1 MFKKRSPPS
10 KKPDANNTN
19 NNNNDDNDDNSASS
33 PTITVSVPHDVFD
46 QTTPT
51 STSSTT
57 TTARRSEERQW
68 NRTTTTTTTTSS
80 SSRRSSYERSP
91 FLPQNQQQQGFKAWN
106 PQQQQQQQQGGG
118 SGVGVESGS
127 GLGMTAG
134 AGGVGGG
141 AGGSAGTNTGTGTT
155 TSSPLLSTLSS
166 SSSPSSSKSK
176 SPAGMM
182 LNLTGIFTTNSTANG
197 TTTTATTN
205 SATNTSSAQPQPAAA
220 TAVEAQLWNADWVEP
235 VSPALPR
242 YIPAIAGKGAGMGPN
257 PRTGGGG
264 GGRLNAGWGSGG
276 GSVGMLS
283 RKAGEGAGWKTA
295 TATTASS
302 PTFDRRSSESAA
314 QPFKSRVAASA
325 GAGAG
330 YIPNSNTNGHPMSL
344 QQQQQY
350 QQQQYQQQQQ
360 QPAVSPGLRRNQP
373 QQQRNGGDGTGAVA
387 GGSLEMSWMSGGGG
401 PDYDDND
408 RHHGQD
414 DYDDGDYYNDRKK
427 DRRPAELRKSFDL
440 TEQQLLVRKM
450 LGRSKAPQRVL
461 SSFDVEAQ
469 NYSIHQW
476 AVDTY
481 DIKNTKAIARVGED
495 YMLSKA
501 FNGAMQPTRVI
512 PFYFKASFRDEDDD
526 EDLHVDDH
534 HGAQG
539 SGSDPYT
546 ESGAGA
552 GAGPQE
558 AAPIDRSLV
567 TITTLITPNRYEVF
581 LKLVK
586 QYRGPISVATHIRKG
601 PEQDAMFHEL
611 HTFFRENSIL
621 RKYVDLH
628 VIVDGVDFQLNM
640 WRNVARM
647 FARTDYFMM
656 LDVDFHIPSSLKKN
670 LHYDPRIKQL
680 LASGVALVVPA
691 FEYKVDHDP
700 KDSKY
705 FPETKSDLLPLLEK
719 GHIHVFHDSFPP
731 GHGATDTP
739 RWIKMSQG
747 IAGRSDSHPSPPKGR
762 AGFEE
767 DYAAAADWE
776 KAAAAAEEDEVDEEH
791 VREEY
796 LEHEADGERPY
807 KVTKFEPKYEPYVI
821 LKKEGTPWC
830 DERFVG
836 YGANKAACL
845 FEIYISGIDFWVMPQ
860 DFLIHQYHDYP
871 TTDRKNGR
879 ILNRQLFVSFQ
890 QEVCF
895 RTLNRMII
903 TGEWYTSKAD
913 NLRHQCSGFEGF
925 LQSADQLAQEFE
937 DRHPESLLKDPV
949 FVTEVEE
956 QEASRPRWHGNGGAA
971 GNNRKAGQQGQEE
984 EEEEPNRHSHERGGG
999 HGEVALGKQ
1008 LVDGEQIQDPW
1019 MSRPQGKIW
1028 GGVQP
1033 KSYYIPP
1040 PPEEEEPAIPIDGI
1054 GLEAALEGTRVE
1066 EHDKSPFSFEEA
1078 ARAMQDAAANGG
1090 DGRDLTGERLERFR
1104 EGIILPPAHGFEEG
1118 VGRGSGDYEDEDGE
1132 AAADADGSASD
1143 ADSGGT
1149 AFGQQQQ
1156 QDRPESGG
1164 GGESFLDEAEKLEQK
1179 FRMYPRN

>member
-1 MFKKRSPPS
+1 
-10 KKPDANNTN
+10 
-19 NNNNDDNDDNSASS
+19 
-33 PTITVSVPHDVFD
+33 
-46 QTTPT
+46 
-51 STSSTT
+51 
-57 TTARRSEERQW
+57 
-68 NRTTTTTTTTSS
+68 
-80 SSRRSSYERSP
+80 
-91 FLPQNQQQQGFKAWN
+91 
-106 PQQQQQQQQGGG
+106 
-118 SGVGVESGS
+118 
-127 GLGMTAG
+127 
-134 AGGVGGG
+134 
-141 AGGSAGTNTGTGTT
+141 
-155 TSSPLLSTLSS
+155 
-166 SSSPSSSKSK
+166 
-176 SPAGMM
+176 MM
-182 LNLTGIFTTNSTANG
+182 LNLTGIFSANSTANG

-205 SATNTSSAQPQPAAA
+205 SATNSGSAQPQPAAT

-257 PRTGGGG
+257 PRTGGG
-264 GGRLNAGWGSGG
+264 RLNAGWGSGG
-276 GSVGMLS
+276 GSVGMMG
-283 RKAGEGAGWKTA
+283 RKSGEGAGWKTA
-295 TATTASS
+295 T
-302 PTFDRRSSESAA
+302 
-314 QPFKSRVAASA
+314 
-325 GAGAG
+325 
-330 YIPNSNTNGHPMSL
+330 
-344 QQQQQY
+344 
-350 QQQQYQQQQQ
+350 
-360 QPAVSPGLRRNQP
+360 
-373 QQQRNGGDGTGAVA
+373 QRNGGDGTGAVA

-401 PDYDDND
+401 PDYDDNN
-408 RHHGQD
+408 HHDGQD

-427 DRRPAELRKSFDL
+427 DRSYYTRREHSHGRGQASHFPLLFSDPKRVLRARLFCLRQNRRLHPCIRLVVFLFLAGSVCFTTIHLLFLGAGRPDGLGRPAELRKSFDL

-481 DIKNTKAIARVGED
+481 DIKNTKAIARVSED

-501 FNGAMQPTRVI
+501 FNGAMHPTRVI

-552 GAGPQE
+552 GAGAGPQE
-558 AAPIDRSLV
+558 PVPLDRSLV

-611 HTFFRENSIL
+611 HSFFKDNSIL

-691 FEYKVDHDP
+691 FEYKVDQDP

-747 IAGRSDSHPSPPKGR
+747 IASRSDSHPLPPKGR

-776 KAAAAAEEDEVDEEH
+776 KAAAAAEEDDIDEER

-903 TGEWYTSKAD
+903 TGEWYTSKAN

-949 FVTEVEE
+949 FVTDVEE
-956 QEASRPRWHGNGGAA
+956 LEASRPRWHGNGGAA
-971 GNNRKAGQQGQEE
+971 GNNRKAGQQGEKEEEE
-984 EEEEPNRHSHERGGG
+984 EEEEPNTHSHERGGG

-1008 LVDGEQIQDPW
+1008 IVDGEQIQDPW
-1019 MSRPQGKIW
+1019 MSRPHGKIW

-1040 PPEEEEPAIPIDGI
+1040 PFEEEEPAIPIDGI
-1054 GLEAALEGTRVE
+1054 GLDAALEGTRVE

-1078 ARAMQDAAANGG
+1078 ARAVQDAAANGG

-1118 VGRGSGDYEDEDGE
+1118 VRRGGGNYGDEDGE

-1143 ADSGGT
+1143 AASGGA

-1164 GGESFLDEAEKLEQK
+1164 GGGSFMDEAEKLEQK

>member
-1 MFKKRSPPS
+1 
-10 KKPDANNTN
+10 
-19 NNNNDDNDDNSASS
+19 
-33 PTITVSVPHDVFD
+33 
-46 QTTPT
+46 
-51 STSSTT
+51 
-57 TTARRSEERQW
+57 
-68 NRTTTTTTTTSS
+68 
-80 SSRRSSYERSP
+80 
-91 FLPQNQQQQGFKAWN
+91 
-106 PQQQQQQQQGGG
+106 
-118 SGVGVESGS
+118 
-127 GLGMTAG
+127 
-134 AGGVGGG
+134 
-141 AGGSAGTNTGTGTT
+141 
-155 TSSPLLSTLSS
+155 
-166 SSSPSSSKSK
+166 
-176 SPAGMM
+176 MM

-197 TTTTATTN
+197 TNTTN
-205 SATNTSSAQPQPAAA
+205 TGIAQPQPAAA

-235 VSPALPR
+235 PSPALPR
-242 YIPAIAGKGAGMGPN
+242 YIPAIAGKGAGMGVGSPN
-257 PRTGGGG
+257 PRTG
-264 GGRLNAGWGSGG
+264 GGRLNAGWGSGN
-276 GSVGMLS
+276 GSVGMMG
-283 RKAGEGAGWKTA
+283 RKSGEGAGRKAGTA
-295 TATTASS
+295 ATASS
-302 PTFDRRSSESAA
+302 PSFDKRSSESAT
-314 QPFKSRVAASA
+314 QSFKSRVAASASA

-330 YIPNSNTNGHPMSL
+330 YIPNSNTNGH
-344 QQQQQY
+344 QQQQY
-350 QQQQYQQQQQ
+350 Q

-373 QQQRNGGDGTGAVA
+373 LQQRNGGDGAGTGA
-387 GGSLEMSWMSGGGG
+387 GGSLEMSWMNGGGG
-401 PDYDDND
+401 PGYSDDNDHYHDQEDYDDED
-408 RHHGQD
+408 H
-414 DYDDGDYYNDRKK
+414 YKDRKK
-427 DRRPAELRKSFDL
+427 DRSYYTRRKHGHGPGQTSRFPLLFSDPKRVLRARLFCLRQNRRLHPCIRLVVFLFLAGSVCFTTIHLLFLGAGRPDGLGRPAELRKSFDL
-440 TEQQLLVRKM
+440 TEQQLRVRKM
-450 LGRSKAPQRVL
+450 LGRSKEPQRVL

-501 FNGAMQPTRVI
+501 FNGAMHPTRVI

-526 EDLHVDDH
+526 DDLHVDDH

-539 SGSDPYT
+539 SGYT
-546 ESGAGA
+546 ESGAGE

-558 AAPIDRSLV
+558 PVPLDRSLV

-611 HTFFRENSIL
+611 HAFFRDNSIL

-670 LHYDPRIKQL
+670 LHYDPRIQQL
-680 LASGVALVVPA
+680 LASGAALVVPA
-691 FEYKVDHDP
+691 FEYKVEHDP

-739 RWIKMSQG
+739 RWIKMSQRT
-747 IAGRSDSHPSPPKGR
+747 AGRSASRLSPPKGR

-767 DYAAAADWE
+767 EYADAADWE
-776 KAAAAAEEDEVDEEH
+776 KAAAAAEEDEVDEQR

-845 FEIYISGIDFWVMPQ
+845 FEIYISGIDFWVMPE

-895 RTLNRMII
+895 RTLSRMIV

-913 NLRHQCSGFEGF
+913 NLRQQCRGFEGF

-949 FVTEVEE
+949 FVTDVEE
-956 QEASRPRWHGNGGAA
+956 QEASRPRWHGKGGAA
-971 GNNRKAGQQGQEE
+971 GNSQKAGQKGPAEE
-984 EEEEPNRHSHERGGG
+984 EEEEAPNTHSHERGGG
-999 HGEVALGKQ
+999 YGEVALGKQ

-1066 EHDKSPFSFEEA
+1066 DHDKSPFSFEEA
-1078 ARAMQDAAANGG
+1078 TRAMQDAAANGG
-1090 DGRDLTGERLERFR
+1090 DGGRDLTGERLERFR
-1104 EGIILPPAHGFEEG
+1104 QGIILPPAHGSEEG
-1118 VGRGSGDYEDEDGE
+1118 VRRGGGDHEDEDGE
-1132 AAADADGSASD
+1132 AAADGDGSAPD
-1143 ADSGGT
+1143 AASGGAT
-1149 AFGQQQQ
+1149 FGQQHQQ
-1156 QDRPESGG
+1156 QHPESGG
-1164 GGESFLDEAEKLEQK
+1164 GGDRKSVV
-1179 FRMYPRN
+1179 